1 MKKEKPS
8 VTVAAIQAIPRGTS
22 KEFLVRD
29 VKELYSAR
37 TTLYYV
43 RSISLGDG
51 RIFRGETDK
60 SKPSITVYVD

>member
-8 VTVAAIQAIPRGTS
+8 VTVAAIQAIPRGAS
-22 KEFLVRD
+22 KEFPVRD

-43 RSISLGDG
+43 RSISIGDG
-51 RIFRGETDK
+51 RIFRSESDK
-60 SKPSITVYVD
+60 SKPSITISVD